1 MPDTMSLPF
10 DREVLGRLP
19 LAEAVLTLA
28 SYLWPDETLG
38 DFFRDHRAGSYCRLI
53 DFPTFVG
60 TIRDALLNHG
70 GSLAAAL
77 DRRAETDAL
86 PASRQAFYAKLRR
99 VPIALSLAWLAES
112 TRRLAPIRP
121 RTPAVALPRSLDGL
135 AIHVVD
141 GKALK
146 RVPKRLLPT
155 RGAAGKLLGGKLLGC
170 WDPRTELVVALAA
183 APDGEANECTLVP
196 ELLGQV
202 RARLATGARLWVADR
217 QFGDLVQ
224 TGRFAEGGDAF
235 LVRRNAKTSFTPDP
249 GPPERLGRDAAG
261 RVIREARGT
270 CGTGPKARRVRQITL
285 ERPGDPVVLVTDLL
299 DEAAYPAEDLLALY
313 LHRWGIERVYQ
324 RVTEVF
330 GLIRF
335 IGSTPEATVFQAAY
349 CLMLSNLVE
358 VVRAM
363 MAEAAVEAADV
374 GSVSATKLFEGIR
387 EELVALHRLVA
398 AEHVAG
404 LVGRPTDAAAT
415 RRRLEELL
423 SRAWRERYRKS
434 ARPRHRPHP
443 DRPKRSGAHTS
454 VFRLEKLHQQRQASR
469 E

>member
-10 DREVLGRLP
+10 DREVLSRLP

-28 SYLWPDETLG
+28 AYLWPDETLE
-38 DFFRDHRAGSYCRLI
+38 DFYRDHRAGSYCRLI

-60 TIRDALLNHG
+60 MIRDAVLDHG

-77 DRRAETDAL
+77 DRRAETHVL

-99 VPIALSLAWLAES
+99 VPVALSLAWLAES

-121 RTPAVALPRSLDGL
+121 RTPAVTLPRSLDGL
-135 AIHVVD
+135 ALHVID

-146 RVPKRLLPT
+146 RVPKRLLPA
-155 RGAAGKLLGGKLLGC
+155 RGAAGKLFGGKLLGC

-183 APDGEANECTLVP
+183 TPDGEANECILVP
-196 ELLGQV
+196 ELLRQV
-202 RARLATGARLWVADR
+202 RAQPVAGRRLWVADR

-224 TGRFAEGGDAF
+224 TGRFAVGGDAF

-249 GPPERLGRDAAG
+249 ESPERLDRDAAG
-261 RVIREARGT
+261 RTIRQASGT
-270 CGTGPKARRVRQITL
+270 LGTGPEARQVRQITL

-299 DEAAYPAEDLLALY
+299 DVAAYPAEDLLALY

-349 CLMLSNLVE
+349 CLMLSNFVE
-358 VVRAM
+358 VVRAVT
-363 MAEAAVEAADV
+363 AQAAVEAADV
-374 GSVSATKLFEGIR
+374 GAVSAAKLFEGIR
-387 EELVALHRLVA
+387 EELAALHRLIA
-398 AEHVAG
+398 AERVAER
-404 LVGRPTDAAAT
+404 VERPTDAAAT

-423 SRAWRERYRKS
+423 SRAWRERYRKA
-434 ARPRHRPHP
+434 ARPQHRPHP
-443 DRPKRSGAHTS
+443 DRPKQSGAHTS
-454 VFRLEKLHQQRQASR
+454 VFRLRKLHQQQQASR